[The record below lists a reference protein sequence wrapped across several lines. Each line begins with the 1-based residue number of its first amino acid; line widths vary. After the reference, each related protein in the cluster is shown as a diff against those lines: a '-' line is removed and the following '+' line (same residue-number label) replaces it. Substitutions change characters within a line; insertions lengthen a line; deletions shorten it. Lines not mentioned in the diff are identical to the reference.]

1 MDDDYHLVTEDK
13 FTTTGTTDD
22 LNHILAED
30 GSCPDGQ
37 SYVERS
43 LVLRTSADSGRIS
56 ATGTT
61 PVDLDAC
68 KSSCDGPGG
77 CNSFDRCLFHGS
89 TASSCYKCVVELFF
103 FFVPPFLTRRYLFF
117 LLLVL
122 CASCR
127 YTNVVAES
135 STRSTHWQ
143 SVLEGW
149 RHCRTHYKPAGRDG
163 CKSSSGQCRKCGESG
178 FNCDATKTDAV
189 NCQAW
194 CSTFPGCTGV
204 FLRDDGTCCPS
215 ELVVRL
221 RVLDEKV
228 AFFFLPAVR

>member
-1 MDDDYHLVTEDK
+1 MGVSSPSLDDDYHLVTEDK

-103 FFVPPFLTRRYLFF
+103 FCPALSNTSISFLSIACP
-117 LLLVL
+117 L
-122 CASCR
+122 CIMQ
-127 YTNVVAES
+127 V
-135 STRSTHWQ
+135 H
-143 SVLEGW
+143 
-149 RHCRTHYKPAGRDG
+149 
-163 CKSSSGQCRKCGESG
+163 
-178 FNCDATKTDAV
+178 
-189 NCQAW
+189 
-194 CSTFPGCTGV
+194 
-204 FLRDDGTCCPS
+204 
-215 ELVVRL
+215 
-221 RVLDEKV
+221 
-228 AFFFLPAVR
+228 

>member
-1 MDDDYHLVTEDK
+1 M
-13 FTTTGTTDD
+13 
-22 LNHILAED
+22 
-30 GSCPDGQ
+30 
-37 SYVERS
+37 
-43 LVLRTSADSGRIS
+43 
-56 ATGTT
+56 
-61 PVDLDAC
+61 
-68 KSSCDGPGG
+68 
-77 CNSFDRCLFHGS
+77 
-89 TASSCYKCVVELFF
+89 
-103 FFVPPFLTRRYLFF
+103 
-117 LLLVL
+117 
-122 CASCR
+122 
-127 YTNVVAES
+127 VAES